1 MMGNLARRKPNGQWK
16 TGLSILVAC
25 LPLAGHAADDP
36 LFDLNLTEVLS
47 LEITSVSKKPQTVS
61 RAAAA
66 VFVITADDI
75 RRSGATAVPELLR
88 MVPGVQVGQIS
99 ASTWAVSSR
108 GLDGR
113 FTNKLLV
120 LMDGRSVYSPTFSG
134 VYWDVQDT
142 VLEDIERVEV
152 IRGPGATLWGANA
165 VNGVINIIT
174 KSAASTQGGL
184 LSVRAG
190 KEERGA
196 ATFRYGGELGAMG
209 HWRAYVKGF
218 DRDAS
223 VAADSGRAA
232 GDAWHQTRTGFR
244 ADLTPTGGD
253 AMTVQG
259 DYYSGRA
266 GESTNLNFVVPPYN
280 AVTQPTSNVSGGNL
294 LLRWQRELSAT
305 DSFTLQTYADHT
317 ERDWPVHFKENRSTY
332 DLDFQYRSRRFRA
345 HDLVAGF
352 GYRYSHDVITPS
364 MASAPATA
372 LPIGLVNPA
381 STGRKL
387 VSAFVQDDIT
397 LVPEKVIFTVGGKL
411 EKNDYTGVE
420 FQPNLRLLWMPA
432 ESTSVWGSVA
442 RAARTPSRVDRGGV
456 INFLVERP
464 SAAVPA
470 PVLIQGGGLAES
482 EYLVAYETGVK
493 HRFSGNLSGDLS
505 VFYNDYEKL
514 RTGRLLAPVCMPSGA
529 ALPFCLFLPGQTY
542 LLQFTQAGNEARG
555 WSHGAELSLDWRP
568 VSNLRFQAALSQY
581 RMTIR
586 EDGNAFST
594 DREGSAPEVQGS
606 LRMAWN
612 PRHDTDVDL
621 WLRRVG
627 RLSDVG
633 YSFSIPAY
641 TELDA
646 RLAWRPRKNLEVALI
661 GHNLLHKQHAEF
673 KSESQDV
680 PLLLMQ
686 RTVSAQLTVNF

>member
-1 MMGNLARRKPNGQWK
+1 MGNFAGRRPSGRWQAGLLTLA
-16 TGLSILVAC
+16 TC
-25 LPLAGHAADDP
+25 LPLASHGADDP
-36 LFDLNLTEVLS
+36 LFDLNLTEVLN
-47 LEITSVSKKPQTVS
+47 LEITSVSKRPQTVS

-75 RRSGATAVPELLR
+75 RRSGATAIPELLR

-142 VLEDIERVEV
+142 VLEDIERIEV

-184 LSVRAG
+184 FSVRAG
-190 KEERGA
+190 GEERGA
-196 ATFRYGGELGAMG
+196 ATIRYGGELGALG
-209 HWRAYVKGF
+209 HWRAYIKGF

-223 VAADSGRAA
+223 VTADSGAAA
-232 GDAWHQTRTGFR
+232 GDSWHQSRAGFR
-244 ADLTPTGGD
+244 ADLAPTGGD
-253 AMTVQG
+253 AVTFQG

-266 GESTNLNFVVPPYN
+266 GELTNLNFVVPPYN
-280 AVTQPTSNVSGGNL
+280 AVAQTTQAVSGGNL

-305 DSFTLQTYADHT
+305 DSFTLQTYVDHT
-317 ERDWPVHFKENRSTY
+317 ERDWPVHFKETRGTY
-332 DLDFQYRSRRFRA
+332 DLDFQYRSRRLPN
-345 HDLVAGF
+345 HDIVAGF
-352 GYRYSHDVITPS
+352 GYRYSHDAMAPS
-364 MASAPATA
+364 TAGAPLAA
-372 LPIGLVNPA
+372 LQYLVMSPW

-411 EKNDYTGVE
+411 ERNDYTGVE
-420 FQPNLRLLWMPA
+420 FQPNVRLLWMPA

-442 RAARTPSRVDRGGV
+442 RAARTPSRVNRGGAL
-456 INFLVERP
+456 NFLVERP
-464 SAAVPA
+464 SAAIPA

-493 HRFSGNLSGDLS
+493 HRFGSTLSGDLS
-505 VFYNDYEKL
+505 VYYNDYEKL
-514 RTGRLLAPVCMPSGA
+514 RTGRLLTPVCMPSGA
-529 ALPFCLFLPGQTY
+529 ALPFCLALPGQTY
-542 LLQFTQAGNEARG
+542 LMQFTQAGNDASG
-555 WSHGAELSLDWRP
+555 QSHGAELSLDWRP
-568 VSNLRFQAALSQY
+568 VSNLRFQTALSHF
-581 RMTIR
+581 RMTID
-586 EDGNAFST
+586 ENGNSFST
-594 DREGSAPEVQGS
+594 DRERSAPETQAS

-612 PRHDTDVDL
+612 PRNDTDVDL
-621 WLRRVG
+621 WLRHVG

-633 YSFSIPAY
+633 YGFSIPAY

-646 RLAWRPRKNLEVALI
+646 RLAWRPSKGVEVALI
-661 GHNLLHKQHAEF
+661 GHNLLHKRHAEF

-686 RTVSAQLTVNF
+686 RTVSAQLSVKF